1 MFKGKFSTL
10 VFLLCGAAYCHA
22 ASSLE
27 LITDAEAKLPSA
39 YLENK
44 RAGLTRGPGIEV
56 ASPST
61 EAGREAV
68 ALKIGFKPRGG
79 VVIDPKTVKVQY
91 MKEPVVDLTERVRPY
106 ISDTGIAI
114 DAARVPA
121 GEHQLRVQVGDAEG
135 RVSSKL
141 IQFKAQ

>member
-1 MFKGKFSTL
+1 
-10 VFLLCGAAYCHA
+10 
-22 ASSLE
+22 
-27 LITDAEAKLPSA
+27 
-39 YLENK
+39 
-44 RAGLTRGPGIEV
+44 
-56 ASPST
+56 
-61 EAGREAV
+61 
-68 ALKIGFKPRGG
+68 
-79 VVIDPKTVKVQY
+79 